1 MWACD
6 PCRDDRYDEEVER
19 VGDVLVEEVCK
30 LGHGEELQWTSCGG
44 CGEDGREKWK
54 GLFELATLK
63 RLRRG
68 KAPLSASVPVP
79 CSCRVEEAYRK
90 VDAVYNTADNTQE
103 NRSEG

>member
-30 LGHGEELQWTSCGG
+30 LRHGEELQWTSCGG
-44 CGEDGREKWK
+44 CGEDGREN
-54 GLFELATLK
+54 LK

-79 CSCRVEEAYRK
+79 CLCSCGRLIGK
-90 VDAVYNTADNTQE
+90 WI
-103 NRSEG
+103 